1 MVGRSEVPPQGEWA
15 GAFAVV
21 GVIAPGRDDPA
32 RPADLLK
39 VNEEGNPLAGLGL
52 TLGQE
57 TWRGT
62 SSPAA
67 VVVVLRRCYCRLG
80 LAYVKEVDEAGC
92 KMTFWLRSHEDS
104 SKDLL
109 ICQPDLRLSR

>member
-1 MVGRSEVPPQGEWA
+1 MHDGAHCGVVGRSEVSPQGERA

-21 GVIAPGRDDPA
+21 GVIAPGRDDPT

-52 TLGQE
+52 ALRQE

-62 SSPAA
+62 SSPAV
-67 VVVVLRRCYCRLG
+67 VVVVLRRRYRRLG
-80 LAYVKEVDEAGC
+80 LAYVKKVVEAGC
-92 KMTFWLRSHEDS
+92 TMT
-104 SKDLL
+104 
-109 ICQPDLRLSR
+109 LRLCS